1 MQNEKLFSQLCH
13 GRTCN
18 NIKFSM
24 ALFLLCFLCY
34 TSLFFETESHSVV
47 QADLKLTM
55 QPRLASNSWQSSCL
69 KLPSVGIAAC
79 IAKSGLTDNFF
90 KLTNTFSH

>member
-34 TSLFFETESHSVV
+34 TSLFFETESHSIV

-55 QPRLASNSWQSSCL
+55 
-69 KLPSVGIAAC
+69 
-79 IAKSGLTDNFF
+79 
-90 KLTNTFSH
+90 